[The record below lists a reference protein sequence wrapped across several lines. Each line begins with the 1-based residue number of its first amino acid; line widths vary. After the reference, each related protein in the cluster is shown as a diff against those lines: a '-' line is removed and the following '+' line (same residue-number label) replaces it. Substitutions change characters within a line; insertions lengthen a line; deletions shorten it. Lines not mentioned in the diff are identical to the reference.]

1 MVLGLFLSC
10 LGFNVDVVDA
20 VVAVG
25 AVAVVVV
32 AVVVSAACFLDCIP
46 STRAHTQAR
55 AQPTI

>member
-1 MVLGLFLSC
+1 MSC

-20 VVAVG
+20 VVAVV
-25 AVAVVVV
+25 AVAVVVVV

-46 STRAHTQAR
+46 STHAHTQAR